1 MRIWLHVYTYYM
13 IYNIYIYIY
22 IYMAASDW
30 PRNLPNLVENIA
42 FQILPGP
49 ILNRTENQRVFRII
63 KHPFVLNWVSKGPP
77 PKNIRILIIS
87 NRPGRRA
94 RQPAEDNLVEIWMGG
109 RTGGRRALL
118 ISICL
123 EPGRRARRQTHFI
136 LFGETLC
143 FILLRAICIYIYIY
157 INI

>member
-1 MRIWLHVYTYYM
+1 MPLIHM
-13 IYNIYIYIY
+13 GS
-22 IYMAASDW
+22 SDW

-49 ILNRTENQRVFRII
+49 ILNRTENQRVFLII

-77 PKNIRILIIS
+77 PQNIRILIIS

-109 RTGGRRALL
+109 RTGGRPALL

-123 EPGRRARRQTHFI
+123 EPGRRVRRPDGKQISFYSERPCA
-136 LFGETLC
+136 LFFHVLY
-143 FILLRAICIYIYIY
+143 IIYIYIY
-157 INI
+157 IYIYI